1 MSKKRKITDAIYKT
15 ITYIAS
21 SISLIILIM
30 IFSFVIIEGKDSL
43 SIDMI
48 KNDYWSQNFLVEFK
62 ENQKSDNYDL
72 DHELKENQY
81 FSKSYGIVL
90 EDYINHEKKKQV
102 IVSYIDQNSPFNKSV
117 DASSGHNKGKV
128 LSIEKGDQIEKITV
142 KQMGGSTKSLGM
154 IQGMGAEEIVKSLD
168 ESSEVLSLY
177 YKTPGG
183 GIWGSLIAT
192 LQLILI
198 SLLISLPLGMF
209 TAIYLNEISNKGKI
223 SQIVE
228 YSIELLAGVPSIIFG
243 LMGVIVLYPITA
255 LFNIKGLSILLGSL
269 TMAVILLPVII
280 RSIQESLKVVPD
292 GLRMASLSLGAS
304 KTQTIFR
311 VILPSALPG
320 ILSAI
325 LLAISRIIGESA
337 ALIYTM
343 GTFINDS
350 PKITQGATSLAVHI
364 WSLMSQEQPNF
375 ELASAISIIIL
386 LIVLV
391 LNLSVKLFS
400 RRLDRKLG
408 Y

>member
-30 IFSFVIIEGKDSL
+30 IFSFVIIKGKDSL

-48 KNDYWSQNFLVEFK
+48 KNDYWSQNYLVEFN
-62 ENQKSDNYDL
+62 ENQESDHYDL
-72 DHELKENQY
+72 DYELKENQY

-117 DASSGHNKGKV
+117 DASSGHNKGNV

-223 SQIVE
+223 SQMVE

>member
-30 IFSFVIIEGKDSL
+30 IFSFVIIKGKDSL

-48 KNDYWSQNFLVEFK
+48 KNDYWSQNYLVEFN

-117 DASSGHNKGKV
+117 DASSGHNKGNV

-142 KQMGGSTKSLGM
+142 KQMDGSTKSLGM
-154 IQGMGAEEIVKSLD
+154 IQGMGAEEIMKSLD

-223 SQIVE
+223 SQMVE

-255 LFNIKGLSILLGSL
+255 LFNIEGLSILLGSL